1 MTTAWLVDM
10 GYVVKTAPARFKLD
24 YIAARALLSAEFGA
38 VSAFLFNGYDEGFGI
53 APGLRGFYQAMEQ
66 QGMMVRLHPMGRD
79 AALGDHRQRRVDVDV
94 AAHMVWQASLS
105 TVERLVLTS
114 GDQDFL
120 PAIEVVR
127 DKLRKEVVLF
137 AYTANV
143 HKALHAAAGR
153 SIHFEDHEQR
163 LARR

>member
-1 MTTAWLVDM
+1 MTTAWLVDV

-24 YIAARALLSAEFGA
+24 YVAARDLLSARYGSVQA
-38 VSAFLFNGYDEGFGI
+38 IVFNGYDESFGLS
-53 APGLRGFYQAMEQ
+53 PGLRGFYQAMEQ
-66 QGMMVRLHPMGRD
+66 QGMTVRLHPMAGD
-79 AALGDHRQRRVDVDV
+79 LALGDHRQRLVDVDI
-94 AAHMVWQASLS
+94 AAHMVWQASLA
-105 TVERLVLTS
+105 TVERIVLTS

-120 PAIEVVR
+120 PAVEMVR

-143 HKALHAAAGR
+143 HKALQSAADCVLR
-153 SIHFEDHEQR
+153 FEDHEQR